1 MLNIG
6 NLTASQ
12 FIQRNMSHQIKE
24 ITESTERLSSGKRI
38 NRASDDP
45 SLIGPI
51 SKLNAK
57 ILSLQEA
64 VSNAGEGKLLSQTAD
79 SGLST
84 INNILARIRELVV
97 QGSSTSLTTAD
108 RNTLQVEID
117 SYLKEIDALTGMI
130 KFNTIKLL
138 DGSTDNVSFLIGEN
152 KEDNLSINLVKSDS
166 TALGLSGVSGVK
178 EFTSGRVTG
187 FTYNSS
193 NLAASDI
200 KINSQNALAAN
211 LTDNLSSGNNT
222 AAALVTAINANSNT
236 HGATATGF
244 NKLTSA
250 AKSSLSMSN
259 TFTINTNV
267 ISIQTSLEN
276 LVTEIN
282 QEAGGVTATLNSDN
296 TITLSNTTGN
306 DIVIGGNAPTD
317 AGFTAGTYLGYIKL
331 ENVDGTFVKIEAMTK
346 ANGYASNSGNIDDLA
361 RFGFNEVDSSTVIRS
376 DLVSSNAL
384 TASHDIKIN
393 DIEIGAS
400 ESASAAAK
408 AIAINAVSSS
418 TNVTA
423 SGSNVVTLDVNV
435 GEASSAASNISINGN
450 TINFSSVTNTT
461 ETINAINNASIGDIR
476 ASANSD
482 GEVELTSASGADITI
497 THGGTAGIFIDGHTD
512 ATGATISVVGSGNS
526 VTFKGQ
532 ILLTHTAGDV
542 IKISGNDVGELGFQA
557 QASSSA
563 SVAGSIISVSSSSN
577 ATTAL
582 ANIDTAIDTISNTR
596 AKFGA
601 SENAIDHRLSF
612 LLDVKN
618 NSTSRLSKIED
629 ADFALET
636 ARLTRAQIMSK
647 AASSMLAQ
655 ANASGEVFLRLIN

>member
-1 MLNIG
+1 MFNIG
-6 NLTASQ
+6 NLSASQ
-12 FIQRNMSHQIKE
+12 FIQRNMANQIKE

-38 NRASDDP
+38 NNASDDP
-45 SLIGPI
+45 SSIGPI
-51 SKLNAK
+51 SRLNAQ
-57 ILSLQEA
+57 ILSLEEA
-64 VSNAGEGKLLSQTAD
+64 ISNGGEGKLLTQTAD
-79 SGLST
+79 SGLSS
-84 INNILARIRELVV
+84 INNILARIRELAV
-97 QGSSTSLTTAD
+97 QGGSTTLTTAD
-108 RNTLQVEID
+108 RNTLQVEIN
-117 SYLKEIDALTGMI
+117 SYLTEIDSLTGMI

-138 DGSTDNVSFLIGEN
+138 DGSTNNVSFLIGQN
-152 KEDNLSINLVKSDS
+152 KDDIVSIDLVKSDS
-166 TALGLSGVSGVK
+166 TALGLSGSSGVK

-250 AKSSLSMSN
+250 AKSSLTMSN
-259 TFTINTNV
+259 SFTINTNV

-376 DLVSSNAL
+376 DLVSTNAL

-393 DIEIGAS
+393 DVTIGAS
-400 ESASAAAK
+400 DSASAAAK

-423 SGSNVVTLDVNV
+423 SGDNLVTLDLNFS
-435 GEASSAASNISINGN
+435 EASAASSNIRINGN
-450 TINFSSVTNTT
+450 AINFASVTNET
-461 ETINAINNASIGDIR
+461 ETITAINNASIGDIV
-476 ASANSD
+476 ASANSS
-482 GEVELTSASGADITI
+482 GEVQLTSASGADIVI
-497 THGGTAGIFIDGHTD
+497 AHAGTPGVFIDGHTD
-512 ATGATISVVGSGNS
+512 TTGATISVGSS

-542 IKISGNDVGELGFQA
+542 IKISGDDVGELGFQA

-563 SVAGSIISVSSSSN
+563 STPGSIISVSSSSN
-577 ATTAL
+577 ATSAL
-582 ANIDTAIDTISNTR
+582 TSIDTAIDTIANTR

-601 SENAIDHRLSF
+601 SENAIDHRLNF
-612 LLDVKN
+612 LLDAKN
-618 NSTSRLSKIED
+618 NSSSRLSKIED

-636 ARLTRAQIMSK
+636 ARLTKAQIMSK